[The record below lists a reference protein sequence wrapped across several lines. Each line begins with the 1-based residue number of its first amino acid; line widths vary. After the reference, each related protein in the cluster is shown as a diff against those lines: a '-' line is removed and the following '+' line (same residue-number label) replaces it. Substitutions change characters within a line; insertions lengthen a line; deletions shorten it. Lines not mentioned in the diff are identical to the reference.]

1 MSKAVL
7 FFADGT
13 EECEALLVADLLRRA
28 KVEVIIAS
36 AMGRRALVSSHGI
49 HLNADALA
57 EDVDYSDVDMVVLP
71 GGIPGTP
78 NLAENKTVTDT
89 CVSFAKA
96 GKRSPPS
103 APPPASLPASACWR
117 VKTPPRTPVFR
128 ISWLVPSSTTRKSS

>member
-49 HLNADALA
+49 HLTADALA
-57 EDVDYSDVDMVVLP
+57 E
-71 GGIPGTP
+71 
-78 NLAENKTVTDT
+78 ENQQQL
-89 CVSFAKA
+89 
-96 GKRSPPS
+96 RSLGRS
-103 APPPASLPASACWR
+103 E
-117 VKTPPRTPVFR
+117 
-128 ISWLVPSSTTRKSS
+128 VPQQVGLF

>member
-57 EDVDYSDVDMVVLP
+57 EDRKSTRLNSSHSD
-71 GGIPGTP
+71 
-78 NLAENKTVTDT
+78 
-89 CVSFAKA
+89 
-96 GKRSPPS
+96 RS
-103 APPPASLPASACWR
+103 R
-117 VKTPPRTPVFR
+117 M
-128 ISWLVPSSTTRKSS
+128 PSSA

>member
-49 HLNADALA
+49 HLNADALRGA
-57 EDVDYSDVDMVVLP
+57 VPVD
-71 GGIPGTP
+71 GGDDGTH
-78 NLAENKTVTDT
+78 NT
-89 CVSFAKA
+89 S
-96 GKRSPPS
+96 
-103 APPPASLPASACWR
+103 SLMQNAA
-117 VKTPPRTPVFR
+117 
-128 ISWLVPSSTTRKSS
+128 LSTIGHNTT

>member
-57 EDVDYSDVDMVVLP
+57 
-71 GGIPGTP
+71 
-78 NLAENKTVTDT
+78 
-89 CVSFAKA
+89 
-96 GKRSPPS
+96 
-103 APPPASLPASACWR
+103 
-117 VKTPPRTPVFR
+117 
-128 ISWLVPSSTTRKSS
+128 

>member
-57 EDVDYSDVDMVVLP
+57 EDVDYSDVDMVILP
-71 GGIPGTP
+71 GASRVRPTSPRTRPSPTP
-78 NLAENKTVTDT
+78 AFLLPSRQE
-89 CVSFAKA
+89 
-96 GKRSPPS
+96 GSPPS
-103 APPPASLPASACWR
+103 APRPASSPASACW
-117 VKTPPRTPVFR
+117 KAGTPPPTLASR
-128 ISWLVPSSTTRKSS
+128 ISWPVPSSTMRKSS

>member
-28 KVEVIIAS
+28 RVEVIIAS

-57 EDVDYSDVDMVVLP
+57 EDVDYSDVDMVILP

-96 GKRSPPS
+96 GKKVAAIC
-103 APPPASLPASACWR
+103 APQRPRQHPASSPLSACW
-117 VKTPPRTPVFR
+117 KA
-128 ISWLVPSSTTRKSS
+128 SWPVPSSTMRKSS

>member
-49 HLNADALA
+49 HPVSYTHLT
-57 EDVDYSDVDMVVLP
+57 LP
-71 GGIPGTP
+71 T
-78 NLAENKTVTDT
+78 N
-89 CVSFAKA
+89 S
-96 GKRSPPS
+96 
-103 APPPASLPASACWR
+103 R
-117 VKTPPRTPVFR
+117 V
-128 ISWLVPSSTTRKSS
+128 